1 MRNECGMAPPPFES
15 APLGLKFRLIHG
27 QLKAM
32 TNEEVRPYDLTYSQM
47 WIMWYLQ
54 EHEGEPVRQ
63 KDLCATA
70 RVKHPTM
77 VGLLRRMEAK
87 ELVVLEEDP
96 GDRRQSLVRATDKAI
111 QLLQEQKAERDA
123 KDRQLVEGMTPEDE
137 QRLHELLEIVWHNIE
152 RIKESNS

>member
-1 MRNECGMAPPPFES
+1 MAPPPFEG
-15 APLGLKFRLIHG
+15 APLGLKFQLIHG
-27 QLKAM
+27 QLKAL
-32 TNEEVRPYDLTYSQM
+32 TNAEVKPYDLTYSQM

-54 EHEGEPVRQ
+54 EHEGERVRQ

-87 ELVVLEEDP
+87 ELVVLEADP
-96 GDRRQSLVRATDKAI
+96 ADRRQSLVRPTDKAI
-111 QLLQEQKAERDA
+111 ELLQSQKAERDA

-137 QRLHELLEIVWHNIE
+137 QRLHELLEIVWHNLE
-152 RIKESNS
+152 RIKKGTIDNAQDT